1 MSNHFWRKEV
11 IQPTL
16 NNDVDRAVAE
26 QYSIL
31 AKDPNNGKA
40 YFALGT
46 ISHFQGDIEQA
57 MRHFQKSIELD
68 PRGAAPHISLG
79 RIYAVRAEYD
89 LAWEHARAAETLGD
103 ADLVQMLERYP
114 NLK

>member
-1 MSNHFWRKEV
+1 MPNHFWRKEV

-16 NNDVDRAVAE
+16 NNDLEQAVAE
-26 QYSIL
+26 QNFIL
-31 AKDPNNGKA
+31 AKDPNNAKA
-40 YFALGT
+40 HFALGT
-46 ISHFQGDIEQA
+46 ISHFQGNIEQA

-68 PRGAAPHISLG
+68 PRNAAPHLSLG
-79 RIYAVRAEYD
+79 RIHAVRAEYD
-89 LAWEHARAAETLGD
+89 LARKHARAAEVLGD